1 VHAWRPQAVTLI
13 GNDGALE
20 EARRAAARARPDM
33 EVAKGRYPFEL
44 DNSLRPLQ
52 DRIFF

>member
-1 VHAWRPQAVTLI
+1 MVGCGMQAVTI
-13 GNDGALE
+13 TGNDFVLE
-20 EARRAAARARPDM
+20 EARSITKSTCSHV

-44 DNSLRPLQ
+44 ESSLRPLQ